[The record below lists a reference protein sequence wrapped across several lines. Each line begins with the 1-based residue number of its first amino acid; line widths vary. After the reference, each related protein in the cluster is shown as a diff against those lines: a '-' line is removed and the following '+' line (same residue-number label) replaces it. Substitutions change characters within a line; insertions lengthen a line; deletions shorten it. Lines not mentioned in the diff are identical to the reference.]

1 MGETALER
9 AERQFK
15 QAKARLDAARARE
28 ASAERKRDTRRKVIL
43 GGALVDLAGRDDR
56 ALAMLNRLIDNLP
69 RDRDRESFAGWE
81 RPRADEAQD
90 RNGEDR
96 QAETGNGTD
105 RKDEGGSGNRA
116 DRPAPLDDAADLHAS
131 LFGSGSRSPETP

>member
-43 GGALVDLAGRDDR
+43 GGALIDLAARDDR

-69 RDRDRESFAGWE
+69 RDRDRESFADWE
-81 RPRADEAQD
+81 RPRAETVRD
-90 RNGEDR
+90 RNGDTGK
-96 QAETGNGTD
+96 ADTGNGTIRNSD
-105 RKDEGGSGNRA
+105 GSSANGT
-116 DRPAPLDDAADLHAS
+116 DRPAPVGDTPDARGG
-131 LFGSGSRSPETP
+131 LFGSGSRSPEAP